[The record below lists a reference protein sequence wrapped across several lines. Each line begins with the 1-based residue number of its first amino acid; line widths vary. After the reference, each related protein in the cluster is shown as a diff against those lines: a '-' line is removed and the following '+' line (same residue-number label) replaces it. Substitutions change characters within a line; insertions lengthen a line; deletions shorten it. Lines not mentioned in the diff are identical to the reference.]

1 MSFTDNFEKSKGLFP
16 CMTRYT
22 AFQIKDMMENAG
34 FSYVSFTEKGS
45 LFCVKGSTK

>member
-22 AFQIKDMMENAG
+22 AFQIKDMMEKAG
-34 FSYVSFTEKGS
+34 FGEIS
-45 LFCVKGSTK
+45 LS